1 MKLSQVAPELRSRVR
16 MMPPLPIQSAFGR
29 RFIRAAMKR
38 LDREKHYEGVLLE
51 KRTSDEGGALRVYTP
66 HGVLTGSALLWIHGG
81 GMVIGSAAQDDRFCA
96 ETARQLGVVVVSL
109 EYRLAPEFPYPA
121 ALDDCSAAWT
131 WLQQAAAQLQIDKT
145 CVAVGGQS
153 AGGGLAASLVQ
164 RIHDAGGVQPVA
176 QWLFCPMLDDRTA
189 ARTELDAIKHKIW
202 NNRLNRIGWRAF
214 LGTEPGVETVPEYA
228 VPARRNDLRGLP
240 PTWIGVGDIELF
252 FDEDRTYADR
262 LKAAGVD
269 CALNVVSG
277 APHGF
282 ESIAARTKLAQAYV
296 SRSREWLRE
305 KLAGSPSR

>member
-1 MKLSQVAPELRSRVR
+1 MKLSQVAPELRPMIR

-29 RFIRAAMKR
+29 RLLRIPTKR
-38 LDREKHYEGVLLE
+38 LKREKYSEGVLLAS
-51 KRTSDEGGALRVYTP
+51 RTSDEGIALRVYTP
-66 HGVLTGSALLWIHGG
+66 DGVLTGAALLWIHGG
-81 GMVIGSAAQDDRFCA
+81 GMVIGSAAQDDRFCT
-96 ETARQLGVVVVSL
+96 ETARKLGVIVVSV
-109 EYRLAPEFPYPA
+109 EYRLAPEYPFPA
-121 ALDDCSAAWT
+121 AVDDCYSAWT
-131 WLQQAAAQLQIDKT
+131 WLQQAATQYQIDKT
-145 CVAVGGQS
+145 RVAIGGQS

-164 RIHDAGGVQPVA
+164 RIHDSGDIQPIA

-252 FDEDRTYADR
+252 FEEDRIYAER
-262 LKAAGVD
+262 LKAAGID
-269 CALNVVSG
+269 CAFDVVPG

-282 ESIAARTKLAQAYV
+282 ESIAAKTKLAQTYM

-305 KLAGSPSR
+305 RLAGSPAR